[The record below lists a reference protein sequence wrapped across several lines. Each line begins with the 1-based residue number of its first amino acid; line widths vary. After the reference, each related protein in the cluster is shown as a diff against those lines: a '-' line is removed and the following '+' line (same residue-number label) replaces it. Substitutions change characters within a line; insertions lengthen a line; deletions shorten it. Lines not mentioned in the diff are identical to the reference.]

1 MFAIWARAANSKIVE
16 RVPHQSSQKSGSTK
30 RLSTNTLDFFF
41 FYFLVQGDSTKDQG
55 PFLRSAGFVD
65 KHIFWVGQHNAR
77 VKWSEAAAEISA
89 NLVAKQI
96 NLV

>member
-41 FYFLVQGDSTKDQG
+41 FLVQGGSRTKDQG